1 MESEEINKILEGQK
15 RFFAEGKTLDVRYRL
30 EVLKK
35 LRKLIVENEKEIIN
49 ALRQDFHKPEFES
62 LATETRFVIKEINLT
77 IRRLRKWTGKKYV
90 RTPLVHFLAFSYITP
105 QPYGQVLVLSPWNYP
120 FQLSFMPLVGAIA
133 AGNCVAMKVSRQVP
147 AITKVMEKSLMNF
160 QKSISL

>member
-35 LRKLIVENEKEIIN
+35 LRKLIIKNEREIIN

-62 LATETRFVIKEINLT
+62 LATETRFVQ
-77 IRRLRKWTGKKYV
+77 GD
-90 RTPLVHFLAFSYITP
+90 
-105 QPYGQVLVLSPWNYP
+105 
-120 FQLSFMPLVGAIA
+120 
-133 AGNCVAMKVSRQVP
+133 
-147 AITKVMEKSLMNF
+147 
-160 QKSISL
+160 